1 MLNGKPFIP
10 FFELS
15 TDSVS
20 LILPDVSESFTAAI
34 VSDTANKSKMVVTK
48 DVPMLTAIKARLN
61 Q

>member
-1 MLNGKPFIP
+1 MENGKPFIP

-15 TDSVS
+15 T
-20 LILPDVSESFTAAI
+20 LILPSVSGSFTAAI